1 MPLKLEDKRRI
12 VEEVSQVV
20 ATAQSAIAAEYRG
33 MTVAEMTQLRVQARK
48 AGVYLRVVRNTL
60 ARRATANTPFECMKD
75 SLVGPLVLAFSTKDP
90 GAGARVLSDYLKTH
104 PKLVV
109 KSIALGGKLIPAQEL
124 DKVAKLPTLEQALS
138 QLLAVMKAPLTQLVR
153 TLAEPPAKLARTLAA
168 VRDSKQPSE

>member
-12 VEEVSQVV
+12 VEEVAQIA

-33 MTVAEMTQLRVQARK
+33 LTVADMTQLRIQARK
-48 AGVYLRVVRNTL
+48 ADVYLRVVRNTL
-60 ARRATANTPFECMKD
+60 ARRAIANTAFECMQD
-75 SLVGPLVLAFSTKDP
+75 SLAGPLILAFSTKNP
-90 GAGARVLSDYLKTH
+90 GAGARVIADYLKTN

-138 QLLAVMKAPLTQLVR
+138 QLLAVMKAPLTKLVR
-153 TLAEPPAKLARTLAA
+153 TFAEPPAKLVRTLAA
-168 VRDSKQPSE
+168 VRDSKPQ